1 MRIDELND
9 NIDDLDWCRAELK
22 RKILTEETLVKCI
35 HTFYEHND
43 MDVAID
49 NLLSL
54 VAGFYKADRSYIFE
68 FDDNAE
74 LMDNTYEWCKDGV
87 EPEIQMLKGIE
98 VSVIDRWMKEFEEKG
113 SFYISSREEDGLDPE
128 SVEYALLKQ
137 QGIDSLLAT
146 PLKISGKYVGFL
158 GVDNPMENTDLFV
171 LLQSVAA
178 FVINDI
184 QRRRDMERLKSLSYT
199 DRLTGVGNR
208 HAYVRYMEMLEG
220 KQCPLGIVFV
230 DINGLKIAN
239 DRHGHEYGDWMIM
252 QTTDIIG
259 RNFNENIFRIGGDEF
274 VILCPDIES
283 DDFEKKVAALK
294 ASWTAEVT
302 ASVGSKWLE
311 KCDKIEEQVA
321 DTDRLMYV
329 DKKKYYSARDAKRN

>member
-9 NIDDLDWCRAELK
+9 RTAELDWCRAELE

-68 FDDNAE
+68 FDDNAKW
-74 LMDNTYEWCKDGV
+74 MDNTYEWCREGV

-98 VSVIDRWMKEFEEKG
+98 VSVIDRWMDEFEEKG

-146 PLKISGKYVGFL
+146 PLKTGGKYVGFL
-158 GVDNPMENTDLFV
+158 GVDNPMENMDLFV

-184 QRRRDMERLKSLSYT
+184 QRRRDMERLKSLSFT

-208 HAYVRYMEMLEG
+208 HAYVKYMEKLEG
-220 KQCPLGIVFV
+220 TQSPLGIVFV
-230 DINGLKIAN
+230 DINGLKMAN

-252 QTTDIIG
+252 QTTDIIS
-259 RNFNENIFRIGGDEF
+259 RHFNESIFRIGGDEF
-274 VILCPDIES
+274 VILCKDIENE
-283 DDFEKKVAALK
+283 DFEKKVAALK
-294 ASWTAEVT
+294 ASWTEEVT

-321 DTDRLMYV
+321 ETDKLMYI
-329 DKKKYYSARDAKRN
+329 DKEKYHSTRDTMVK